1 MKEQVLLAKQDVV
14 SEIREKFDNAASAVV
29 VEYRGLTVAQV
40 TQLRRDL
47 LSEGVDFKVYKNT
60 MTRRAIEGKGFDD
73 LLESLKGP
81 NAIAFSTDAVA
92 PARVLAKFA
101 KKNQNLVL
109 KQGII
114 EGKVVSVEQL
124 KEISK
129 LPNREG
135 MISMLLGCLQ
145 SPMRNFAWAIKQ
157 LSEKDGN
164 DNVTA
169 EESAVVESVEATNDV
184 AETVVAE

>member
-164 DNVTA
+164 NDTA
-169 EESAVVESVEATNDV
+169 EESPVVENVEATSDV

>member
-1 MKEQVLLAKQDVV
+1 MKEQVLLQKQDLV
-14 SEIREKFDNAASAVV
+14 SEIREKFDNSASAVV
-29 VEYRGLTVAQV
+29 VEYRGLSVAQV

-47 LSEGVDFKVYKNT
+47 LSEGVDLKVYKNT
-60 MTRRAIEGKGFDD
+60 MTRRAIEGKGYDE

-81 NAIAFSTDAVA
+81 NAIAFSSDAVA

-101 KKNQNLVL
+101 KTNQHLVL
-109 KQGII
+109 KQAVV
-114 EGKVVSVEQL
+114 EGKVISVEEV

-135 MISMLLGCLQ
+135 MLSMLLGCLQ

-157 LSEKDGN
+157 LSEKDADEN
-164 DNVTA
+164 TA
-169 EESAVVESVEATNDV
+169 SAVVENVDAAKEV
-184 AETVVAE
+184 AESVVAE